1 MENKNCPLCGASIAA
16 CNVNS
21 MNLRFLS
28 TRLAEGKLDE
38 AITLAEIAWD
48 AMKIDVGDKLIIT
61 ELKRVI
67 PDLVRQ
73 ETDRS
78 TEPVKSQ
85 LTSLRSFVEEL
96 INKPNVRGALGEKAL
111 ADSWQEFFPRDQ
123 VKWIAGAGQSDLVV
137 IPYLSFNGVREGQKI
152 SIERKGGHQ
161 KYQANHVTEA
171 ARHAQ
176 ARGASF
182 CIVVYDTEENLIELH
197 KPIHFDAHDGIVI
210 AITDVASGGWRTAR
224 QTFEVIQSIAA
235 HIDLRSAKFDVSAL
249 ENVIQ
254 EMHDLNDA
262 IESLRRYNNSSKNNC
277 EKTEQT
283 LTRLEGKIRSYQE
296 RLNDLLSANSTFDP
310 SQQGLA

>member
-16 CNVNS
+16 CNVND
-21 MNLRFLS
+21 MNLRFLGA
-28 TRLAEGKLDE
+28 RLAEGELDE
-38 AITLAEIAWD
+38 AVTLAEIAWN
-48 AMKIDVGDKLIIT
+48 AMKIDVGDKLIIA

-78 TEPVKSQ
+78 AEPVKSQ
-85 LTSLRSFVEEL
+85 LSSLRSTMEEL
-96 INKPNVRGALGEKAL
+96 VNKPNVKGALGEKAL
-111 ADSWQEFFPRDQ
+111 ADSWQEFFPKDQ
-123 VKWIAGAGQSDLVV
+123 VKWIGGAGQSDLVV
-137 IPYLSFNGVREGQKI
+137 IPHLSFNGVREGQKI

-171 ARHAQ
+171 TRHAQ
-176 ARGASF
+176 ARGANF

-197 KPIHFDAHDGIVI
+197 KPIHFDAEDGIVI

-235 HIDLRSAKFDVSAL
+235 PIDLRSSQLDVSSL
-249 ENVIQ
+249 ESVVQ
-254 EMHDLNDA
+254 EMHDLNTE
-262 IESLRRYNNSSKNNC
+262 IETLRRYNNSSKNNC

-283 LTRLEGKIRSYQE
+283 ITKLETKIRNYQE
-296 RLNDLLSANSTFDP
+296 ELNDLLSASSHSIRHNGF
-310 SQQGLA
+310 LA